1 MHLVAMQVGRKL
13 SMNIPSVSSWSN
25 LSEISDASVEDIE
38 NRTEDEISSLTKS
51 ILNSAHSDFR
61 TTILNGKLGSDL
73 ISKSLGDSSFDV
85 RHAALSYAC
94 ASLSSDEVSE
104 SDKEKIFVSFSRY
117 FEQNA
122 DTCSVRES
130 DLLRAGLA
138 CLFCYFSGCY
148 SEKDPKR
155 QAAFHKIV
163 LVMDTLRDEG
173 CILVGKSL
181 AILVRSVSYET
192 ASELCELS
200 MRSSLD
206 CSKSLQRRRSAAAIT
221 SAIIKGLGQ
230 TCALRMTMV
239 DNLRNIFNDENGE
252 IAQLA
257 CGFNLYSS
265 VCMIAGRSFEPFM
278 FEFSPLIFCAF
289 SNASAEV
296 RGSARIAQA
305 SIASS
310 LHNNTITFI
319 TPALVQ
325 GLTHKSWQNKVR
337 SLVFMGDLSTRAPG
351 FFKRSIPDIFG
362 PLLECVFDT
371 HPKVSASALSILRP
385 ICESVTNAELLGMLD
400 LILLAIQYPQNKTEE
415 CLDKLME
422 TTFVNSMDAP
432 SLAII
437 LPIILRGLRER
448 AKELKQKAATT
459 CGNICALVD
468 DTRDL
473 LPFISILLPE
483 LNKCEEHSHPDLRKC
498 AVKAKESLLK
508 GLDDQNLKGGKSSSS
523 YICDAL
529 EASSIKI
536 DPVVLTHVARVGGW
550 MLTVAPLRMP
560 PNILSQDICR
570 ELFSILE
577 DSLDYALIEK
587 VAEDAVLA
595 YKGLEASSL
604 NDAAPK
610 DYIVEL
616 EGIILAFAGRVLLQ
630 RTDFVLERGHTYGI
644 VGQNGTGK
652 TTLLNRVAKKDISNF
667 PQDVSVYYIQHEI
680 LSEKQETVL
689 DFMLSSVPDSVSR
702 EIIQKTLFNVGF
714 DETKMNGSIQSLS
727 GGWRMKLAIARAML
741 WDADVLLLDEP
752 TNHLDADAVAW
763 LIDYLKSLTGTT
775 ICLVSHDYDFL
786 SEVLSD
792 VIHISEKSL
801 VYYPMKFREF
811 QSLKPEIVAA
821 LPSPSNAIMKDGG
834 INSKNES
841 TSTKHEINFAIDN
854 IDASHIKPVI
864 FPVPGNLEGVKS
876 RSKVVMYMKEVSFRY
891 PGAESPILKS
901 ATVKITQNSRVA
913 IIGMNGAGKTTLMK
927 LLIGE
932 LKADEGIGE
941 VWVHHN
947 LRLAYIAQHSMH
959 HLEESVNNTPLEYLQ
974 NRFYQGR
981 DREIAKR
988 SSHNLSK
995 EEFAISRERGN
1006 ICEVVG
1012 RQERGK
1018 HLFYECRRSG
1028 RDDHDTD
1035 WEMLTSLERKDE
1047 YVMKMVRNFD
1057 EKLKAMQ
1064 SGMDLRPLT
1073 KEEVRMHLEN
1083 FGIDEDLAMG
1093 KIKRMSGGQKS
1104 RLVLAA
1110 AMWINPHVIA
1120 LDEPTNYLDNDTLAA
1135 LTNALALFKG
1145 GVIMIS
1151 HNDAFVNKLCNE
1163 TWLVGNGVV
1172 NIQAIA
1178 GKAKGMSVADRR
1190 ALKKGLDAEEADLKE
1205 VQNNS
1210 KKTAAE
1216 RKAEKER
1223 IKKSKAPIKF
1233 K

>member
-1 MHLVAMQVGRKL
+1 
-13 SMNIPSVSSWSN
+13 MNIPSVSSWSN

-104 SDKEKIFVSFSRY
+104 SDKEKIFVSFSKY
-117 FEQNA
+117 FEENA

-296 RGSARIAQA
+296 RDSARIAQA

-680 LSEKQETVL
+680 LSEKQETVI
-689 DFMLSSVPDSVSR
+689 DFMLSSVR
-702 EIIQKTLFNVGF
+702 IL
-714 DETKMNGSIQSLS
+714 SL
-727 GGWRMKLAIARAML
+727 
-741 WDADVLLLDEP
+741 
-752 TNHLDADAVAW
+752 
-763 LIDYLKSLTGTT
+763 
-775 ICLVSHDYDFL
+775 
-786 SEVLSD
+786 
-792 VIHISEKSL
+792 
-801 VYYPMKFREF
+801 
-811 QSLKPEIVAA
+811 
-821 LPSPSNAIMKDGG
+821 
-834 INSKNES
+834 
-841 TSTKHEINFAIDN
+841 
-854 IDASHIKPVI
+854 
-864 FPVPGNLEGVKS
+864 
-876 RSKVVMYMKEVSFRY
+876 
-891 PGAESPILKS
+891 
-901 ATVKITQNSRVA
+901 
-913 IIGMNGAGKTTLMK
+913 
-927 LLIGE
+927 
-932 LKADEGIGE
+932 
-941 VWVHHN
+941 
-947 LRLAYIAQHSMH
+947 
-959 HLEESVNNTPLEYLQ
+959 
-974 NRFYQGR
+974 
-981 DREIAKR
+981 AK
-988 SSHNLSK
+988 
-995 EEFAISRERGN
+995 
-1006 ICEVVG
+1006 
-1012 RQERGK
+1012 
-1018 HLFYECRRSG
+1018 
-1028 RDDHDTD
+1028 
-1035 WEMLTSLERKDE
+1035 
-1047 YVMKMVRNFD
+1047 
-1057 EKLKAMQ
+1057 
-1064 SGMDLRPLT
+1064 
-1073 KEEVRMHLEN
+1073 
-1083 FGIDEDLAMG
+1083 
-1093 KIKRMSGGQKS
+1093 
-1104 RLVLAA
+1104 
-1110 AMWINPHVIA
+1110 
-1120 LDEPTNYLDNDTLAA
+1120 
-1135 LTNALALFKG
+1135 
-1145 GVIMIS
+1145 
-1151 HNDAFVNKLCNE
+1151 
-1163 TWLVGNGVV
+1163 
-1172 NIQAIA
+1172 
-1178 GKAKGMSVADRR
+1178 
-1190 ALKKGLDAEEADLKE
+1190 
-1205 VQNNS
+1205 
-1210 KKTAAE
+1210 
-1216 RKAEKER
+1216 
-1223 IKKSKAPIKF
+1223 
-1233 K
+1233 